1 MRLFRRLYRAGPGHA
16 LLMLGGFAFAGY
28 VVDRIVHVSQP
39 LWIAIW
45 FGGAIV
51 AHDMVLFPLYALAD
65 HLLLRRRG
73 RAPAR
78 PGVPWVNHVRVPVV
92 MSGILLLVSFPL
104 VFRLSDRTYLAA
116 TGLHPTVYLLRWVLV
131 SAGVFVAS
139 GFVYAMRRLV
149 AFRSTG
155 GRMADR

>member
-1 MRLFRRLYRAGPGHA
+1 MRLFRRLYRAGPAHA
-16 LLMLGGFAFAGY
+16 LLMVGSFAFAGY
-28 VVDRIVHVSQP
+28 VVDRIVHVYQP

-51 AHDMVLFPLYALAD
+51 AHDLVLFPLYALAD
-65 HLLLRRRG
+65 RVLRL
-73 RAPAR
+73 RAPRVR

-116 TGLHPTVYLLRWVLV
+116 TGLHPTVYLVRWLLV
-131 SAGVFVAS
+131 SAGLFVAS
-139 GFVYAMRRLV
+139 GVLYAVRRLV
-149 AFRSTG
+149 ALGRTRA
-155 GRMADR
+155 RMAER

>member
-51 AHDMVLFPLYALAD
+51 AHDVVLFPLYALAD
-65 HLLLRRRG
+65 RLLLRRCG
-73 RAPAR
+73 RLRAR
-78 PGVPWVNHVRVPVV
+78 SGVPWVNHVRVPVV

-116 TGLHPTVYLLRWVLV
+116 TGLHPTVYLARWLLV
-131 SAGVFVAS
+131 SAGLFAAS
-139 GFVYAMRRLV
+139 AVVYAVRRLAARRPAGPPAV
-149 AFRSTG
+149 
-155 GRMADR
+155 DR

>member
-16 LLMLGGFAFAGY
+16 LLMVGAFAFVGY

-51 AHDMVLFPLYALAD
+51 AHDLVLFPLYALAD
-65 HLLLRRRG
+65 RVLRCGARRA
-73 RAPAR
+73 RA
-78 PGVPWVNHVRVPVV
+78 GVPWVNHVRVPVV
-92 MSGILLLVSFPL
+92 ISGILLLVSFPL

-116 TGLHPTVYLLRWVLV
+116 TGLHPRVYLVRWLLL
-131 SAGVFVAS
+131 SAGLFVAS
-139 GFVYAMRRLV
+139 GLVYAARRLLSV
-149 AFRSTG
+149 RSAG
-155 GRMADR
+155 GR